1 MRLSN
6 SMKFTVFTTILGLIF
21 SFGDLTW
28 QEKNTAWAEQIMF
41 LSKNKDSGEGTE
53 DIWTIHSDG
62 TNRQPLTN
70 TPDLHKGWPTWS
82 PDGAEIVFATHEGIG
97 TLHLM
102 NADGGN
108 LTVLK
113 KDYTSSTRPAWS
125 PDGGKIAYGG
135 TLLIMIFDIRTGK
148 VEAVRVPIHRLS
160 GSRIHDV
167 AWSPDGHRLAF
178 AAKVIDLAGNSRA
191 RDVYVMNVDGT
202 GLQQLTKHRAEDDAP
217 AWSPDG
223 QKIAF
228 VSYRNVVAGGVFF
241 MNADGSS
248 IAELTNSGEDYPSW
262 SPDGTQLACT
272 HFGTDVHIGI
282 INVNGGDLKL
292 ITEGYYPSWQPSGL
306 VAVNPVGRFVSTW
319 GWVKVGG
326 SRK

>member
-1 MRLSN
+1 
-6 SMKFTVFTTILGLIF
+6 MKFIVFTTILGLIF
-21 SFGDLTW
+21 SFGDMIG
-28 QEKNTAWAEQIMF
+28 EKNGAWAEQIVF
-41 LSKNKDSGEGTE
+41 LSANKDSGEGTE

-70 TPDLHKGWPTWS
+70 SPDAHKGWPTWS
-82 PDGAEIVFATHEGIG
+82 PDGTAIAFATYEGIG

-102 NADGGN
+102 DADGGN

-125 PDGGKIAYGG
+125 PDGKRIAYGG
-135 TLLIMIFDIRTGK
+135 TLIIRIFDVRTGK
-148 VEAVRVPIHRLS
+148 EEAVRVPIHRLS

-167 AWSPDGHRLAF
+167 AWSPDGHQLAF
-178 AAKVIDLAGNSRA
+178 AAKVIDQAGNSQA

-202 GLQQLTKHRAEDDAP
+202 GLQQLTQHRAEDDAP

-228 VSYRNVVAGGVFF
+228 VSYRNVLEGGIFI
-241 MNADGSS
+241 MNADGSN

-282 INVNGGDLKL
+282 INVNSGDLRL
-292 ITEGYYPSWQPSGL
+292 IAEGYYPSWQPNRGL
-306 VAVNPVGRFVSTW
+306 VAVRLAGKQVSMW
-319 GWVKVGG
+319 GFIKTGG
-326 SRK
+326 STK

>member
-1 MRLSN
+1 MKRILSALL
-6 SMKFTVFTTILGLIF
+6 FGLMLSVWHIPH
-21 SFGDLTW
+21 STS
-28 QEKNTAWAEQIMF
+28 AEQITF
-41 LSKNKDSGEGTE
+41 VSSNKGSGKVIQE
-53 DIWTIHSDG
+53 IWTIQSDG
-62 TNRQPLTN
+62 TDRRMLTN
-70 TPDLHKGWPTWS
+70 SPDLLKGWPTWS

-102 NADGGN
+102 DAAGGN

-113 KDYTSSTRPAWS
+113 KDYTASTRPAWS
-125 PDGGKIAYGG
+125 PDGEKIAYGG
-135 TLLIMIFDIRTGK
+135 TLFVMIFDIRTGK
-148 VEAVRVPIHRLS
+148 VEAVRVLIHRLS

-178 AAKVIDLAGNSRA
+178 AAKIIDQAGNSVA

-202 GLQQLTKHRAEDDAP
+202 GLQQLTKHRAEDDTP

-228 VSYRNVVAGGVFF
+228 VSYRNVVEGGVFL

-306 VAVNPVGRFVSTW
+306 VAVNPVERFVSTW

-326 SRK
+326 STK

>member
-1 MRLSN
+1 
-6 SMKFTVFTTILGLIF
+6 MKFIVFTTILGLIF
-21 SFGDLTW
+21 SFGDMTW
-28 QEKNTAWAEQIMF
+28 QEKNGAWAEQIAF
-41 LSKNKDSGEGTE
+41 VSSNRGSGKVIQE
-53 DIWTIHSDG
+53 IWTIHSDG
-62 TNRQPLTN
+62 TNRGVLTN
-70 TPDLHKGWPTWS
+70 SPDLLKGWPTWS

-102 NADGGN
+102 DADGGN

-125 PDGGKIAYGG
+125 PDGEKIAYGG
-135 TLLIMIFDIRTGK
+135 SLFIMIFDIRTGK
-148 VEAVRVPIHRLS
+148 VEAVRMPVHGLS

-167 AWSPDGHRLAF
+167 AWSPDGHQLAF
-178 AAKVIDLAGNSRA
+178 AAKIIDQAGNSQA

-202 GLQQLTKHRAEDDAP
+202 GLQQLTEHRAEDDAP

-228 VSYRNVVAGGVFF
+228 VSYRNRNVLEGGIFL
-241 MNADGSS
+241 MNADGSN
-248 IAELTNSGEDYPSW
+248 IVELTSSDEDYPSW

-272 HFGTDVHIGI
+272 VRRGANVYIGV
-282 INVNGGDLKL
+282 INVNGGNLKL
-292 ITEGYYPSWQPSGL
+292 ITEGSYPSWQPNGL

-319 GWVKVGG
+319 GWVKSGG
-326 SRK
+326 GAK

>member
-1 MRLSN
+1 
-6 SMKFTVFTTILGLIF
+6 MKFIVFTTILGLIF
-21 SFGDLTW
+21 SFGDMIG
-28 QEKNTAWAEQIMF
+28 EKNSAWAEQIVF
-41 LSKNKDSGEGTE
+41 LSANKDSGEGTE

-70 TPDLHKGWPTWS
+70 SPDLHKGWPTWS
-82 PDGAEIVFATHEGIG
+82 PDGTAIAFATYEGIG

-102 NADGGN
+102 DADGGN

-125 PDGGKIAYGG
+125 PDGKRIAYGG
-135 TLLIMIFDIRTGK
+135 TLIIKIFDVRTGK
-148 VEAVRVPIHRLS
+148 EEAVRVPVHGLS

-167 AWSPDGHRLAF
+167 AWSPDGHQLAF
-178 AAKVIDLAGNSRA
+178 AAKIIDQAGNSQA

-202 GLQQLTKHRAEDDAP
+202 GLQQLTHHRAEDDAP

-228 VSYRNVVAGGVFF
+228 VSYRNVLEGGVFL
-241 MNADGSS
+241 MNADGSN
-248 IAELTNSGEDYPSW
+248 IVELTNSGEDYPSW

-282 INVNGGDLKL
+282 INVNGGDLRL
-292 ITEGYYPSWQPSGL
+292 IAEGYHPSWQPNSGL
-306 VAVNPVGRFVSTW
+306 VPVNPVGRFVSTW
-319 GWVKVGG
+319 GGIK
-326 SRK
+326 SDKRTR